1 MQSVRKS
8 FALSTVSGI
17 LKSSPGALRELLLQD
32 HRVTLQLI
40 ATLLGKKIKRKQ
52 NIQMGKIRN
61 YLTESFHLIKKM
73 SFLIELYC

>member
-40 ATLLGKKIKRKQ
+40 ATLLGKKIKSKQ
-52 NIQMGKIRN
+52 NIQMEKIRN